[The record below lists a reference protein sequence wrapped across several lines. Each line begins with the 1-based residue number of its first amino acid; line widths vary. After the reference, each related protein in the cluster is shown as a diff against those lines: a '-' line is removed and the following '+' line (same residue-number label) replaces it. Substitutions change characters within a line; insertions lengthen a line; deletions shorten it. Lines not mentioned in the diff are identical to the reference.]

1 MPERSAKGLW
11 EAALGQLQ
19 LQVTRPNYETWLR
32 DTVGV
37 SLGDG
42 LFTIAAPSDFAV
54 EWLSTRLHG
63 LIAKTLS
70 GVVLEGSFHL
80 ERDRVKSVSVQP
92 RKGRK

>member
-70 GVVLEGSFHL
+70 GVVGH
-80 ERDRVKSVSVQP
+80 P
-92 RKGRK
+92 G